1 MVVIS
6 IKCVG
11 VGSECGIDTE
21 HKEVVVVVVVGSM
34 LPLRCE

>member
-6 IKCVG
+6 IKCIG

-21 HKEVVVVVVVGSM
+21 HKEVVVVGSM